1 MKRRIMFLES
11 RYDSYYGAQK
21 SMMTLIRS
29 LDKTFFDFKIVTTGI
44 GKFIRGVKKDSD
56 YKVDVIKI
64 GKKANTFGGKIL
76 EYSTFEKILV
86 AIQILI
92 YNIKILNYLIKNKI
106 DIIYVNDIRA
116 LLYTII
122 ASKLLKKKIV
132 WYIRGEV
139 PNNKLTDIGLKY
151 SDFIITIANGVLK
164 NIPEEKIKKINYKIT
179 NIYTGFDFSEFK
191 ILDKKLAKKKLSI
204 SENKF
209 VIGYLGSINDRKG
222 IDILIDAYLDLLKK
236 HDNIELVIAGDVSHG
251 YEEYWNKLKLKI
263 KEEGGKFTY
272 IPYCQNVSLVYSA
285 LDVFVLPSRSEGLPR
300 VVIEAM
306 AHNLV
311 VICTNVGGAS
321 EIIEHKING
330 LLIKKDSV
338 HDLYNAIDFLI
349 TKPKERKKIS
359 NNTVTIKNKFDLI
372 VFQKEI
378 NQLFKNI

>member
-44 GKFIRGVKKDSD
+44 GKFIRGVEKDSD
-56 YKVDVIKI
+56 YKVDVIKM
-64 GKKANTFGGKIL
+64 GKKANIFGGKIL
-76 EYSTFEKILV
+76 EYSMFEKILV

-92 YNIKILNYLIKNKI
+92 YNIKILNYLLKNKI

-132 WYIRGEV
+132 WYIRTEV
-139 PNNKLTDIGLKY
+139 PNNKLTDIGLKH

-222 IDILIDAYLDLLKK
+222 IDILIDAYLNLLKK
-236 HDNIELVIAGDVSHG
+236 HNNLELLIAGDVSHG
-251 YEEYWNKLKLKI
+251 YKEYWNKLKLKL

-306 AHNLV
+306 AHKLPV
-311 VICTNVGGAS
+311 VCTNVGGSS
-321 EIIEHKING
+321 EIINDKVNG
-330 LLIKKDSV
+330 LLIEKNSV
-338 HDLYNAIDFLI
+338 IALYNALEFLL
-349 TKPKERKKIS
+349 K
-359 NNTVTIKNKFDLI
+359 NTDVRMNIIKNTSIIKNKFDI
-372 VFQKEI
+372 AVFQKEI
-378 NQLFKNI
+378 NQLLKSI

>member
-1 MKRRIMFLES
+1 M
-11 RYDSYYGAQK
+11 
-21 SMMTLIRS
+21 
-29 LDKTFFDFKIVTTGI
+29 
-44 GKFIRGVKKDSD
+44 
-56 YKVDVIKI
+56 
-64 GKKANTFGGKIL
+64 
-76 EYSTFEKILV
+76 
-86 AIQILI
+86 
-92 YNIKILNYLIKNKI
+92 
-106 DIIYVNDIRA
+106 
-116 LLYTII
+116 
-122 ASKLLKKKIV
+122 
-132 WYIRGEV
+132 
-139 PNNKLTDIGLKY
+139 
-151 SDFIITIANGVLK
+151 
-164 NIPEEKIKKINYKIT
+164 
-179 NIYTGFDFSEFK
+179 
-191 ILDKKLAKKKLSI
+191 
-204 SENKF
+204 
-209 VIGYLGSINDRKG
+209 GSINDRKG

-263 KEEGGKFTY
+263 KEESGKFTY

>member
-44 GKFIRGVKKDSD
+44 GKFIRGVKEYSD

-92 YNIKILNYLIKNKI
+92 YNIKILNYLVKNKI

-122 ASKLLKKKIV
+122 ASKFLKKKIV
-132 WYIRGEV
+132 WYIRAEV

-263 KEEGGKFTY
+263 KEESGKFTY

>member
-44 GKFIRGVKKDSD
+44 GKFIRGVEKDSD
-56 YKVDVIKI
+56 YKVDVIKM
-64 GKKANTFGGKIL
+64 GKKANIFGGKIL
-76 EYSTFEKILV
+76 EYSMFEKILV

-92 YNIKILNYLIKNKI
+92 YNIKILNYLLKNKI

-132 WYIRGEV
+132 WYIRTEV
-139 PNNKLTDIGLKY
+139 PNNKLTDIGLKH

-164 NIPEEKIKKINYKIT
+164 NIPEETIKKINYKIT

-222 IDILIDAYLDLLKK
+222 IDILIDAYLNLLKK
-236 HDNIELVIAGDVSHG
+236 HNNLELLIAGDVSHG
-251 YEEYWNKLKLKI
+251 YKEYWNKLKLKL

-306 AHNLV
+306 AHKLPV
-311 VICTNVGGAS
+311 VCTNVGGSS
-321 EIIEHKING
+321 EIINDKVNG
-330 LLIKKDSV
+330 LLIEKNSV
-338 HDLYNAIDFLI
+338 IALYNALEFLL
-349 TKPKERKKIS
+349 K
-359 NNTVTIKNKFDLI
+359 NTDVRMNIIKNTSIIKNKFDI
-372 VFQKEI
+372 AVFQKEI
-378 NQLFKNI
+378 NQLLKSI

>member
-1 MKRRIMFLES
+1 MFLES

-132 WYIRGEV
+132 WYIRAEV

-285 LDVFVLPSRSEGLPR
+285 LDVFVLPSRLEGLPR

-306 AHNLV
+306 AHKLPV
-311 VICTNVGGAS
+311 VCTNVGGSS
-321 EIIEHKING
+321 EIINDKVNG
-330 LLIKKDSV
+330 LLIEKNSV
-338 HDLYNAIDFLI
+338 IALYNALEFLL
-349 TKPKERKKIS
+349 K
-359 NNTVTIKNKFDLI
+359 NTDVRMNIIKNTSIIKNKFD
-372 VFQKEI
+372 I
-378 NQLFKNI
+378 NEYQNKINNIFKRI